1 VANSAESNHTF
12 RTHLTAEPISLLVGI
27 GNKFVSIGSCFA
39 ETIGSKLIGAG
50 INCLNNPFG
59 TVFNPISLAQL
70 LQDKPLHNFENRFLE
85 RDGIY
90 YHYGLPSAIHAT
102 SIELL
107 KKEIET
113 AVSDWQTKLQQ
124 ADYLL
129 LTLGTA
135 LSYNWITDGFAV
147 ANNHKQPAH
156 NFKQQM
162 LGSAEIVN
170 ALLPAIREVLA
181 SNPSLKIIA
190 TVSPVRHTKQG
201 IENNFLSKS
210 ILRVALAELQAELGE
225 AIVYF
230 PAFELLTDDLRDYRF
245 YADDMVHPSAV
256 AEEYI
261 WQFFQQT
268 YFSDHLRQY
277 VRLAERRHRALNHK
291 PTHTQGM
298 EYMKWQ
304 SFITQLDEQ
313 LAAMKK

>member
-1 VANSAESNHTF
+1 MDDLVKGNTMF
-12 RTHLTAEPISLLVGI
+12 RTQLKANPIEQLMGI
-27 GNKFVSIGSCFA
+27 DNTFVSIGSCFA
-39 ETIGSKLIGAG
+39 QTIGNKLNGG
-50 INCLNNPFG
+50 GLDCLNNPFG

-70 LQDKPLHNFENRFLE
+70 LQDKPLDNFENRFLE
-85 RDGIY
+85 RDGVF
-90 YHYGLPSAIHAT
+90 YHYGLPSAINAL

-107 KKEIET
+107 KKEIEI
-113 AVSDWQTKLQQ
+113 AVSEWQSKLQK
-124 ADYLL
+124 ANYLL

-162 LGSAEIVN
+162 LTSAEIVN
-170 ALLPAIREVLA
+170 ALLPALKEVI
-181 SNPSLKIIA
+181 SKNPNLKIIA

-210 ILRVALAELQAELGE
+210 ILRVALAELQVELGE
-225 AIVYF
+225 AMVYF

-256 AEEYI
+256 AEVYI

-268 YFSDHLRQY
+268 YFSENLRQY
-277 VRLAERRHRALNHK
+277 VRLAESRHRALNHK

-298 EYMKWQ
+298 EFMKWQ
-304 SFITQLDEQ
+304 SFIALLDEQ